1 MDQKV
6 AWEPIM
12 SGGAKSIVDSSA
24 RNDAPLSA
32 FADHASM
39 QQAELDPVQISLK
52 AICDKY
58 NRLVLQKYPQPQRRS
73 VWSRLFG

>member
-1 MDQKV
+1 
-6 AWEPIM
+6 M
-12 SGGAKSIVDSSA
+12 SDGAKSLEDSTA
-24 RNDAPLSA
+24 RNAAPLSA

-58 NRLVLQKYPQPQRRS
+58 NRLVLQKYPQLKRRS
-73 VWSRLFG
+73 VWSGLFG

>member
-1 MDQKV
+1 
-6 AWEPIM
+6 M
-12 SGGAKSIVDSSA
+12 SDGARSIEDSSA

>member
-12 SGGAKSIVDSSA
+12 SDGTKGIEDSTA

-32 FADHASM
+32 LTDHASM
-39 QQAELDPVQISLK
+39 KQAELDPVQISLK
-52 AICDKY
+52 DICDKY

-73 VWSRLFG
+73 VWSGLFG